1 MKTPGPSLAQARD
14 RELSFIVAGHFAG
27 EAIPVPTAVVF
38 QAEVVGVVRM
48 VGRFVMTLFRNSSA
62 LGES

>member
-14 RELSFIVAGHFAG
+14 RELPFFFDDRFSG
-27 EAIPVPTAVVF
+27 EANPASTAIACG
-38 QAEVVGVVRM
+38 AEVIQEVRV
-48 VGRFVMTLFRNSSA
+48 VGRFEMTLFRNSSA